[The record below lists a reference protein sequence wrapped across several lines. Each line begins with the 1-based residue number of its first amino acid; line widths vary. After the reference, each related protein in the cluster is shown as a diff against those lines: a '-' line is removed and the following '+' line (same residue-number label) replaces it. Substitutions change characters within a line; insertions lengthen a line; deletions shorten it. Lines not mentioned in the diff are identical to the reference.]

1 MNRAFLYSCIT
12 VACIVLVVAFWY
24 RARNTEA
31 PIAIATSPVSAAA
44 STSTSG
50 ISVTNATDTTVSAE
64 YQQTPGIQSVP
75 SGYLQYTNA
84 ALHFALSYPPTLHK
98 STYNEAG
105 GAFTTSF
112 QDPSSGVGFE
122 VYVTPYSD
130 SQITETKFKMDEPSG
145 VFNQPTNVVID
156 GIQATMFYG
165 HNGIMGDTREVWFIK
180 NGLLYEIA
188 TYKDLDQWLGT
199 IMQTW
204 RFL

>member
-1 MNRAFLYSCIT
+1 
-12 VACIVLVVAFWY
+12 
-24 RARNTEA
+24 
-31 PIAIATSPVSAAA
+31 
-44 STSTSG
+44 
-50 ISVTNATDTTVSAE
+50 
-64 YQQTPGIQSVP
+64 
-75 SGYLQYTNA
+75 
-84 ALHFALSYPPTLHK
+84 
-98 STYNEAG
+98 
-105 GAFTTSF
+105 
-112 QDPSSGVGFE
+112 
-122 VYVTPYSD
+122 
-130 SQITETKFKMDEPSG
+130 MDEPSG